1 LRAKQAAR
9 LPRDEKEKSVKFD
22 RLLDPEYA
30 AFLDEPMSRWTLSEL
45 LAIRARID
53 ASCKAMDQAR
63 GEQRW
68 ITSPLDGHS
77 LRLCVYRPARQ
88 SAPSL
93 PAMLYI
99 HGGGFVLGR
108 PEMADDYL
116 AGLAQEL
123 EILIVAV
130 DYRFAPEHPF
140 PVPLEDCYRALE
152 WIFADSESLQVDPTR
167 VVIMGHSAG
176 GGLAAA
182 TAILARDKGEHQLA
196 GLLMVYP
203 MLDHRTGQAQTP
215 DDNPSTGHLS
225 WTREA
230 NRFCWQCMQG
240 CYSLDDQRQ
249 AHFSPALADDL
260 SGLPAS
266 FLSVGALDLFLDEG
280 VAFALQLSRCAVPV
294 ELHVYPGV
302 PHMFDQHPGAVTQQS
317 AEDIVRALKK
327 MIE

>member
-1 LRAKQAAR
+1 M
-9 LPRDEKEKSVKFD
+9 KFD
-22 RLLDPEYA
+22 RLLDPDYA
-30 AFLDEPMSRWTLSEL
+30 AFIDEPMSRWTLSEL
-45 LAIRARID
+45 PAIRARID
-53 ASCKAMDQAR
+53 ASCKPIDQAL
-63 GEQRW
+63 GEQRQ

-77 LRLCVYRPARQ
+77 LRLCVYRPANP
-88 SAPSL
+88 SADSL

-123 EILIVAV
+123 QILIVAV
-130 DYRFAPEHPF
+130 DYRLAPEHPF
-140 PVPLEDCYRALE
+140 PVPLQDCYQALK
-152 WIFADSESLQVDPTR
+152 WIFEQSAPLHVDPAR

-182 TAILARDKGEHQLA
+182 TAILTRDKGEHELA

-215 DDNPSTGHLS
+215 HDNPTTGHLS
-225 WTREA
+225 WTRDA

-240 CYSLDDQRQ
+240 SYALDDQRQ
-249 AHFSPALADDL
+249 AHFSPALAKDL
-260 SGLPAS
+260 AGLPAS

-280 VAFALQLSRCAVPV
+280 VTFALQLSRCAVPV

-317 AEDIVRALKK
+317 AEDIVRALKN
-327 MIE
+327 MIG

>member
-1 LRAKQAAR
+1 M
-9 LPRDEKEKSVKFD
+9 EID
-22 RLLDPEYA
+22 RLLDPDYA
-30 AFLDEPMSRWTLSEL
+30 AFRDEPMSHWTLSEL
-45 LAIRARID
+45 PAIRARID
-53 ASCKAMDQAR
+53 ASYKAMDQAR

-68 ITSPLDGHS
+68 IDSPLEGHG

-88 SAPSL
+88 SAASL

-130 DYRFAPEHPF
+130 DYRLAPEHPF
-140 PVPLEDCYRALE
+140 PVPLEDCYQALK
-152 WIFADSESLQVDPTR
+152 WIFEQSDSLQVDPAR
-167 VVIMGHSAG
+167 VAIMGHSAG

-182 TAILARDKGEHQLA
+182 TAILARDKGEHPLA

-203 MLDHRTGQAQTP
+203 MLDHRTGQAQGP
-215 DDNPSTGHLS
+215 DDNPTTGHLS
-225 WTREA
+225 WTRDA

-240 CYSLDDQRQ
+240 CYSPDDQRK

-302 PHMFDQHPGAVTQQS
+302 PHMFDQHAGAVTQQS
-317 AEDIVRALKK
+317 TEDIVRALKK
-327 MIE
+327 MIG

>member
-1 LRAKQAAR
+1 M
-9 LPRDEKEKSVKFD
+9 KFD
-22 RLLDPEYA
+22 RLLDPDYA
-30 AFLDEPMSRWTLSEL
+30 AFIDEPMSRWTLSEL
-45 LAIRARID
+45 PAIRARTD
-53 ASCKAMDQAR
+53 ASYKAVDQAL
-63 GEQRW
+63 GEQRQ
-68 ITSPLDGHS
+68 ITSLLDGHN
-77 LRLCVYRPARQ
+77 LRLCVYRPANP
-88 SAPSL
+88 SAESL

-130 DYRFAPEHPF
+130 DYRLAPEHPF
-140 PVPLEDCYRALE
+140 PVPLEDCYQALK
-152 WIFADSESLQVDPTR
+152 WIFEQSSSLHVDPTR

-203 MLDHRTGQAQTP
+203 MLDHRTGQAQAP
-215 DDNPSTGHLS
+215 HDNPTTGHLS
-225 WTREA
+225 WTRDA

-240 CYSLDDQRQ
+240 SYALDDQRQ
-249 AHFSPALADDL
+249 AHFSPALANDL
-260 SGLPAS
+260 SGMPAS

-327 MIE
+327 MTE

>member
-1 LRAKQAAR
+1 
-9 LPRDEKEKSVKFD
+9 VKFD

-30 AFLDEPMSRWTLSEL
+30 AFLDEPMSQWTLSEL
-45 LAIRARID
+45 PAIRARID
-53 ASCKAMDQAR
+53 ASYKAMDQAR

-88 SAPSL
+88 SAASL

-123 EILIVAV
+123 EVLIVAV
-130 DYRFAPEHPF
+130 DYRLAPEHPF

-152 WIFADSESLQVDPTR
+152 WIFARSESLQVDPAR

-182 TAILARDKGEHQLA
+182 TAILARDKGELQLA

-203 MLDHRTGQAQTP
+203 MLDHRTGQAHAQ
-215 DDNPSTGHLS
+215 DDNPTTGHLS

-240 CYSLDDQRQ
+240 CYALDDQRQ

-317 AEDIVRALKK
+317 AEDILRALNK
-327 MIE
+327 MIA

>member
-1 LRAKQAAR
+1 M
-9 LPRDEKEKSVKFD
+9 KFD
-22 RLLDPEYA
+22 RLLDPDYA
-30 AFLDEPMSRWTLSEL
+30 AFIDEPMSRWTLSEL
-45 LAIRARID
+45 PAIRARID
-53 ASCKAMDQAR
+53 ASYKAVDQAL
-63 GEQRW
+63 GEQRQ
-68 ITSPLDGHS
+68 ITSPLDGHN
-77 LRLCVYRPARQ
+77 LRLCVYRPENP
-88 SAPSL
+88 SAESL

-130 DYRFAPEHPF
+130 DYRLAPEHPF
-140 PVPLEDCYRALE
+140 PVPLEDCYQALK
-152 WIFADSESLQVDPTR
+152 WIFEQSRSLHVDPTR

-203 MLDHRTGQAQTP
+203 MLDHRTGQTQAP
-215 DDNPSTGHLS
+215 HDNPTTGHLS
-225 WTREA
+225 WTHDA

-240 CYSLDDQRQ
+240 SYALDDQRQ
-249 AHFSPALADDL
+249 AHFSPALARDL
-260 SGLPAS
+260 TGLPAS

-302 PHMFDQHPGAVTQQS
+302 PHMFDQHPGAVTRQC